1 MFTYKFNECSS
12 VDYDGLYLLRPVE
25 SQFCYQSTH
34 HTHSI
39 TKTEIITQRD
49 PSTLGE
55 QMQSWERKSKLINKV
70 LITSVLCQTPN

>member
-1 MFTYKFNECSS
+1 MLTYKFNECSS

-55 QMQSWERKSKLINKV
+55 QMQ
-70 LITSVLCQTPN
+70 